1 MDAPTEADETV
12 SFFLS
17 QRPRLF
23 RIACRVTRGD
33 VSSAEDV
40 VQEAWLRWQR
50 TDKAGIRNPEAF
62 LTTTATRLAI
72 NVVRSAPRRHEI
84 PTDEPADAPSGA
96 TRGGSRAVV
105 ADPFERTERS
115 RAVAQAVAV
124 LLRRLTPAELAAYV
138 LRGLFD
144 YPYADVSRL
153 LRTSPVNARQLVSRA
168 RARLASGVERTD
180 VDPWAW
186 RRLAVALLA
195 ASRAGELDVLERLL
209 VAEVR
214 PRVRDGA
221 GIRWDGAT
229 VPPSPG
235 PGRGAD
241 PAAAPGRSRARRQRR
256 DRRPDG

>member
-33 VSSAEDV
+33 LSSAEDV

-72 NVVRSAPRRHEI
+72 NVVRSAPRRHEV
-84 PTDEPADAPSGA
+84 PTDASAGETS
-96 TRGGSRAVV
+96 GGSRGTAP
-105 ADPFERTERS
+105 DPFERTDRS
-115 RAVAQAVAV
+115 RAVAEAVAV

-180 VDPWAW
+180 VDPWTW
-186 RRLAVALLA
+186 RRLVVALLA
-195 ASRAGELDVLERLL
+195 ASRAGELGVLERLL

-221 GIRWDGAT
+221 EIRWDGAT
-229 VPPSPG
+229 VPRSPG
-235 PGRGAD
+235 PGPGAD
-241 PAAAPGRSRARRQRR
+241 PAAAPGRSRARREWR
-256 DRRPDG
+256 DRRPDR